1 MNKANSSIHRIDDG
15 FTLIELLIVI
25 AIVGIL
31 ATFAVPVLGKAREK
45 AESSKCLSNL
55 RNIGVAV
62 LSYVADNDNR
72 FPIIETDPSN
82 PVYDP
87 SEEAG
92 TMLTTLGDYGVTEV
106 GLRCP
111 TDLRTFNNFEAR
123 GSSYEWRPV
132 IDDELASNPVIFTR
146 RGVRNLPTSRIR
158 LVMDFERLHN
168 GRPNQLF
175 ADGRVRA
182 Q

>member
-1 MNKANSSIHRIDDG
+1 MVSRISPHRRVSRG

-25 AIVGIL
+25 AIVAML
-31 ATFAVPVLGKAREK
+31 ATFAIPALEQARDR
-45 AESSKCLSNL
+45 AESAKCLTNL

-82 PVYDP
+82 PVYEP

-92 TMLTTLGDYGVTEV
+92 TMLTVLGEYGVTEQ

-111 TDLRTFNNFEAR
+111 SDLRTFNNFEKR
-123 GSSYEWRPV
+123 GSSYEWRPLV
-132 IDDELASNPVIFTR
+132 DDELASSPLLFTR
-146 RGVRNLPTSRIR
+146 RGPRYPPSSRIR
-158 LVMDFERLHN
+158 LVMDFEPVHA
-168 GRPNQLF
+168 GRPNLLF

-182 Q
+182 K